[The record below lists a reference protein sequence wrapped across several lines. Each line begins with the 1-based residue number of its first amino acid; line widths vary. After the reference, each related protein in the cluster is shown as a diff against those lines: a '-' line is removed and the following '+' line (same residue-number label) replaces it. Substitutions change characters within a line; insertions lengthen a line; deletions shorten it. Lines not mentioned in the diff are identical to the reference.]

1 MKTPAD
7 SLRSIRTTVP
17 TPGSAEFTAQRQQ
30 LAQLIG
36 RLLARRWLRQDLHP
50 DVGASPS
57 RREKTDRD

>member
-36 RLLARRWLRQDLHP
+36 RLRL
-50 DVGASPS
+50 VGRKPIA
-57 RREKTDRD
+57 TDRCAIVIARIQRVV